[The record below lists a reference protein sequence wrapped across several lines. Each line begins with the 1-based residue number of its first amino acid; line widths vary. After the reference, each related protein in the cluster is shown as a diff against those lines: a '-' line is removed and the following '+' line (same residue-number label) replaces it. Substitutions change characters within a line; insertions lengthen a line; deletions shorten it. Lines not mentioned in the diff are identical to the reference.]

1 MIENT
6 ENAVSNPQ
14 THEELVIALATL
26 RGELMVKEQQLA
38 SMRNSRDSYQDMYT
52 KVKVYIQNSI
62 DNDNWTDDEL
72 DEIFWEELAEMLDLE
87 ITKIVEILITA
98 EWSAS
103 VKIKRGQDVDDLD
116 ISVDEPS
123 MSRFSSGD
131 LSDVYERSF
140 EVTEA

>member
-1 MIENT
+1 MIENQEGTVST
-6 ENAVSNPQ
+6 EPSI
-14 THEELVIALATL
+14 EELKTEVSKLNAL
-26 RGELMVKEQQLA
+26 LA
-38 SMRNSRDSYQDMYT
+38 QARQARDNYQDMYT
-52 KVKVYIQNSI
+52 KVKVYIQKSI

-87 ITKIVEILITA
+87 ITKIVDILITA

-116 ISVDEPS
+116 ISVEEPS
-123 MSRFSSGD
+123 ISRFSAGE

-140 EVTEA
+140 DVTEA

>member
-1 MIENT
+1 MIENQEGTVST
-6 ENAVSNPQ
+6 EPSI
-14 THEELVIALATL
+14 EELKTEVSKLNAL
-26 RGELMVKEQQLA
+26 LA
-38 SMRNSRDSYQDMYT
+38 QARQARDNYQDMYT
-52 KVKVYIQNSI
+52 KVKVYIQKSI

-87 ITKIVEILITA
+87 ITKIVDILITA

-123 MSRFSSGD
+123 ISRFSAGE

-140 EVTEA
+140 DVTEA